1 MKTNMLWLA
10 ALVPLAACTTTHVP
24 VVPDAVQ
31 CEVPA
36 VLLQACDAP
45 QRLKDGTTYG
55 ELLQVHLADRQALV
69 RCAADHGSLMKA
81 VAVCRSEV
89 ERHNA
94 RLQELDAALKARR

>member
-10 ALVPLAACTTTHVP
+10 ALAPLAACTTTHVP

-36 VLLQACDAP
+36 ALLQTCEAP
-45 QRLKDGTTYG
+45 VRLKDGTTYG

-69 RCAADHGSLMKA
+69 RCAADHDSLMKA
-81 VAVCRSEV
+81 VTLCRSEV
-89 ERHNA
+89 ERHNT
-94 RLQELDAALKARR
+94 RLKELDAALKARQ

>member
-10 ALVPLAACTTTHVP
+10 ALAPLAACTTTHVP

-36 VLLQACDAP
+36 ALLQACDAP

-69 RCAADHGSLMKA
+69 RCWDC
-81 VAVCRSEV
+81 CRQGLPLPG
-89 ERHNA
+89 A
-94 RLQELDAALKARR
+94 DAAGEVDGGHFFAWSAGTGRLS